1 MTDHSDASAQPLPGI
16 LDGIKVLELAQNA
29 AIPHC
34 GRLLAGLG
42 ADVVKV
48 EPPEGDAMRSLAQ
61 LGDREARA
69 YAVINPGKRSI
80 AVDLNAPD
88 AAEVI
93 DGLFRW
99 ADIAL
104 VAFKGSDLKR
114 YKIDWDHAKTINP
127 RLIHLTHTPFGPEGP
142 DADQGG
148 YDVLVQA
155 RSGVGFIMNRSED
168 GVPLP
173 TRPAIN
179 DFGTGMA
186 AAFAVM
192 AGLRHRDM
200 TGEGQRIDAS
210 LLGTAISLGTAIL
223 GRFPSEDAEAYEE
236 FDEDLAVARS
246 AGVDFDGQREMYESR
261 VLAGQGAFRLYFR
274 HYNTS
279 DGLLSVAGLSPGLHQ
294 KFHRITGLPTP
305 PSRDHT
311 TPEFQ
316 DVITKAEALFATKTT
331 AEWIEIL
338 RADGYPCGPYHLPHE
353 ALNDIQARANDFVV
367 DLEHPVFGEYTTTGM
382 PVSFEKAGSGVP
394 GPSPAF
400 AVDTAAVLAEAG
412 FSAERIEQLTADGVV
427 TARAL

>member
-1 MTDHSDASAQPLPGI
+1 MTEPNTEAGSRPLPGI

-61 LGDREARA
+61 LGPKEAKA

-80 AVDLNAPD
+80 AVDLNSPESGA
-88 AAEVI
+88 VI
-93 DGLFRW
+93 DALFRW
-99 ADIAL
+99 ADVAL
-104 VAFKGSDLKR
+104 VAFKGSDLER
-114 YKIDWDHAKTINP
+114 YNIHWDHARTLNP

-148 YDVLVQA
+148 YDVLVQG
-155 RSGVGFIMNRSED
+155 RSGVGFIMNRSEN

-186 AAFAVM
+186 SAFAVM
-192 AGLRHRDM
+192 AGLRQRDQ

-210 LLGTAISLGTAIL
+210 LLGTAISLGTAVL
-223 GRFPSEDAEAYEE
+223 GRFPTEDDEVYAE
-236 FDEDLAVARS
+236 FDQDLAIARS
-246 AGVDFDGQREMYESR
+246 AGVDFDGQREMYEGR

-274 HYNTS
+274 HYKTA
-279 DGLLSVAGLSPGLHQ
+279 DGLISVAGLSPGLHK
-294 KFHRITGLPTP
+294 KFHRITGITTP
-305 PSRDHT
+305 PNRDHT

-316 DVITKAEALFATKTT
+316 AAVAEAEELFATRTT
-331 AEWIEIL
+331 AAWLEEL
-338 RADGYPCGPYHLPHE
+338 QAEGYPCSPYHLPYE
-353 ALNDIQARANDFVV
+353 ALEDTQARANDFVV
-367 DLEHPVFGEYTTTGM
+367 DLEHPIFGTYTTTGM
-382 PVSFEKAGSGVP
+382 PVSFEKARSEVR
-394 GPSPAF
+394 GPSPVF
-400 AVDTAAVLAEAG
+400 ACDTRDVLAEAG
-412 FSAERIEQLTADGVV
+412 LDQDAVNELIDNGVV
-427 TARAL
+427 ITSD